1 GESGKGNSQR
11 GVRAG
16 GDWQR
21 NLARGIPFGFPD
33 SATAAETGGEPA
45 GTRARQEQIAVSA
58 RGSLRGAVA
67 AFLRHLLASEAKD
80 VTAWRKPTRRS
91 QSGTQSYT
99 GTGEQRSQLLG
110 DAEAECRCACLG
122 SRHGRPVDR
131 GRYWPDLANRHGT

>member
-16 GDWQR
+16 GDRQR
-21 NLARGIPFGFPD
+21 KLARGIPFGFPD
-33 SATAAETGGEPA
+33 SAAAAEAGGEPA
-45 GTRARQEQIAVSA
+45 GTRARQEQIAVSG

-80 VTAWRKPTRRS
+80 FTPWRKPARRS

-99 GTGEQRSQLLG
+99 GTGEQRPHQIGYS
-110 DAEAECRCACLG
+110 DAECGCALHRSS
-122 SRHGRPVDR
+122 SRR
-131 GRYWPDLANRHGT
+131 AI